1 MPFSQ
6 CISHPRSE
14 TRPNIPIT
22 GWLLHILKEL
32 EFCGQVVK
40 SVCILIRAGSLM
52 SHLKPHTLTEQLFQ
66 NVALAASEASVLI
79 EKLITSEA
87 FMLMYVL

>member
-1 MPFSQ
+1 
-6 CISHPRSE
+6 
-14 TRPNIPIT
+14 
-22 GWLLHILKEL
+22 
-32 EFCGQVVK
+32 
-40 SVCILIRAGSLM
+40 M
-52 SHLKPHTLTEQLFQ
+52 SHLKLHTLNEQLFQ